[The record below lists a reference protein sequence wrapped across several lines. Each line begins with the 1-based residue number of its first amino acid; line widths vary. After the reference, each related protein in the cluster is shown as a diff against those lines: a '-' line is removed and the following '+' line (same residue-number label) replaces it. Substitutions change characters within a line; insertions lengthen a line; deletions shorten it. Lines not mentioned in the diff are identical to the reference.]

1 MNSKSPKEEIFNIL
15 KKKIKYMNTFIKIC
29 GIKKYDHIKVAEKH
43 GALWYGLVF
52 YKKSPRY
59 IDLNKAEKIVE
70 KSTKSIFPVA
80 VTVNPEEKLIGN
92 LTEIGI
98 RNIQLHGNETVEFC
112 EYFKKKFNI
121 KIFKGIGLE
130 TKKDIDLAKKYK
142 EIVDWIIF
150 DRKDLLVYGGTGKSF
165 NWNILSK
172 IDTNINYIISGGLTH
187 KNVLN
192 ALVKTKAK
200 GVDVSSGVEKKIGH
214 KSEDLIEKFCKSV
227 KLYKEIKLL
236 KKFSYKNFPDK
247 YGKFGDYGGRFVAE
261 TLMPLILDLE
271 KKYNRFKNDPKFIKE
286 FNNLSKNFIGRP
298 SPLYFA
304 ENLN

>member
-1 MNSKSPKEEIFNIL
+1 MIP
-15 KKKIKYMNTFIKIC
+15 FIKIC

-80 VTVNPEEKLIGN
+80 VTVNPDEKLIGN
-92 LTEIGI
+92 LSEIGI
-98 RNIQLHGNETVEFC
+98 KNIQLHGNETL
-112 EYFKKKFNI
+112 EYCLYLKKKFNI

-130 TKKDIDLAKKYK
+130 TKKDIGLAEKYN

-150 DRKDLLVYGGTGKSF
+150 DKKDLLVHGGTGKSF

-187 KNVLN
+187 NNVLN
-192 ALVKTKAK
+192 ALVRTKAK

-214 KSEDLIEKFCKSV
+214 KSEDLIEKFYKSV
-227 KLYKEIKLL
+227 KLYRGERIV
-236 KKFSYKNFPDK
+236 KK
-247 YGKFGDYGGRFVAE
+247 V
-261 TLMPLILDLE
+261 
-271 KKYNRFKNDPKFIKE
+271 FI
-286 FNNLSKNFIGRP
+286 
-298 SPLYFA
+298 
-304 ENLN
+304 